1 MRQKQPMMIFLLLWT
16 TYFMCYCL
24 RKPLSIYKY
33 YIESEFHLSQSELG
47 WVDVSLLLPYAMVQI
62 FGANFLNSFR
72 PNIVITLSLLLAAV
86 ATQLLVLTQDIYLFC
101 ALVVISGAAQAPIW
115 PACIKAL
122 SSHIG
127 ENSIGTYVGLLDS
140 APYAGASFSSTFV
153 VYIADRYGWRHSMTL
168 IFVICS
174 VVTFFVFYFVRQN
187 SVPQAERSKI
197 NDEANTDSSSSSVMD
212 VLKIDGV
219 SSIALAVFFLKFTR
233 YTLSMWLPMYLT
245 KGLGYSI
252 VEAGWIS
259 SAFQFGG
266 VFGSPMVGY
275 IVDRSSIKMLTLAK
289 VMFLPVLALAGIV
302 MFGNQSHAFLV
313 AIQFFLVGF
322 GNCGSDSVI
331 NGAITM
337 EYGGKRGTQV
347 TSLVNGLGS
356 LGGLVEGP
364 VVALLVHGN
373 NWNPVILLLLV
384 CSTLPVILFVQIKQK
399 SLKPEFV
406 QESV

>member
-1 MRQKQPMMIFLLLWT
+1 MKFYSFKNEER
-16 TYFMCYCL
+16 
-24 RKPLSIYKY
+24 LSHLFSKSIIY
-33 YIESEFHLSQSELG
+33 
-47 WVDVSLLLPYAMVQI
+47 
-62 FGANFLNSFR
+62 FR

-122 SSHIG
+122 SSHID
-127 ENSIGTYVGLLDS
+127 ENSIGTYVGLLGS

-174 VVTFFVFYFVRQN
+174 MVTFFVFYFVRQN

-275 IVDRSSIKMLTLAK
+275 IVDRSSIKYEL
-289 VMFLPVLALAGIV
+289 
-302 MFGNQSHAFLV
+302 
-313 AIQFFLVGF
+313 
-322 GNCGSDSVI
+322 
-331 NGAITM
+331 
-337 EYGGKRGTQV
+337 
-347 TSLVNGLGS
+347 
-356 LGGLVEGP
+356 
-364 VVALLVHGN
+364 
-373 NWNPVILLLLV
+373 
-384 CSTLPVILFVQIKQK
+384 
-399 SLKPEFV
+399 
-406 QESV
+406 